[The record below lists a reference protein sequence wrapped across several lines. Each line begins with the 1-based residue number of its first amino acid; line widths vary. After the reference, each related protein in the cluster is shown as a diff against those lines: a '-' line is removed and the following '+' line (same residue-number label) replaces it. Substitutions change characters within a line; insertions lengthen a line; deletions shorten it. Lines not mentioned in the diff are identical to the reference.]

1 MLIAA
6 VLWGFAFSAQSSGM
20 KFVGPMLFVMLR
32 SIVGVAALMTVI
44 LLRRFFMQKN
54 TAAKRENQYKDLL
67 VGGTLC
73 GLAIAFASS
82 FQQLGLITTSAGKSG
97 FLTALYIIIVPL
109 LGIFFK
115 RKTGKLLY
123 FAAMLGLAGA
133 YLLCG
138 GIGNISIGDIFTIG
152 CAFMFAVH
160 ILIIDRYAVKCDCV
174 MLSCIQFAACAVFSC
189 AGSQVF
195 REAWILHNII
205 KSLPFW
211 IFCGIGSS
219 AVAFTLQ
226 MYAQKFLHPVTA
238 SLLMSLESV
247 FALVGGC
254 LFLNEKISFQEFIGC
269 AVIFAAVIIAQIPVK
284 NPAHQQQE
292 GQAEV

>member
-44 LLRRFFMQKN
+44 LLRRFFMRKN
-54 TAAKRENQYKDLL
+54 TAEKRENQYKDLL

-97 FLTALYIIIVPL
+97 FMTALYIIIVPL

-115 RKTGKLLY
+115 RKTSPLLCIAVALSL
-123 FAAMLGLAGA
+123 FGS

-138 GIGNISIGDIFTIG
+138 GVGAIGKGEWFVIA
-152 CAFMFAVH
+152 CAFIYSIH
-160 ILIIDRYAVKCDCV
+160 IMVIDRYAAKCDCV
-174 MLSCIQFAACAVFSC
+174 RLSCIQFMVATVLAS
-189 AGSQVF
+189 AGSLLSG
-195 REAWILHNII
+195 EPWAAENIH
-205 KSLPFW
+205 SAMPFW

-219 AVAFTLQ
+219 ATAFTLQ
-226 MYAQKFLHPVTA
+226 MVAQKYLHPVTA
-238 SLLMSLESV
+238 TLLMSLESV
-247 FALVGGC
+247 FAVLGGWI
-254 LFLNEKISFQEFIGC
+254 FLKEVLTPRELAGC
-269 AVIFAAVIIAQIPVK
+269 AIIFAAVIITQIPLK
-284 NPAHQQQE
+284 KKEN
-292 GQAEV
+292 